1 MGICFAG
8 TRVYSTVCA
17 AQVSSRVQ
25 ITPFWGGCRAGGAPR
40 PSSQLSLLC
49 GCSPSSFLQGQ
60 PPERAPFSPPAPG
73 SALGRGRHPGG
84 GLTLGPNGTRRSP
97 RAPQAV
103 SAAPRAPVL
112 TQPSSPWSSAGG
124 CGRSTAQE
132 AGAGPQGAAIAAGT
146 ASPSLRSPLGH
157 STHGARGSA
166 APQPGRAPQAHCL
179 PPHGER
185 PASVRSCTRALG
197 AAVRVCTAQ

>member
-17 AQVSSRVQ
+17 AQVGSRVQ
-25 ITPFWGGCRAGGAPR
+25 ITPFWGGCRAGGAPVL
-40 PSSQLSLLC
+40 PHSSR
-49 GCSPSSFLQGQ
+49 SSV
-60 PPERAPFSPPAPG
+60 AAPPAPSYRVSPRSVPPSLLLRLAAPWAG
-73 SALGRGRHPGG
+73 GGIRG